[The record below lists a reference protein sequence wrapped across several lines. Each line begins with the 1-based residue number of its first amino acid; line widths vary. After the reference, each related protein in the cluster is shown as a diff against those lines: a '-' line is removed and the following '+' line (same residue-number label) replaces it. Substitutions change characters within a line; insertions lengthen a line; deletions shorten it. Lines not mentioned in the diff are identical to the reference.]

1 MDAVNCG
8 QHILV
13 NRRTNMTQPKDVRS
27 VLGKHI
33 LVDGF
38 HVVIDLQKSKG
49 SYIVDAIDGR
59 RYLDM
64 YCYFSTL
71 PIGHNH
77 PKMFE
82 PAFLAQLQRA
92 AIANPANSDI
102 YCVEYAD
109 SVDTFAR
116 LAKPAYMRY
125 LFFVAGG
132 ALGVENALKAAF
144 DWKVRKNFKKGY
156 KRERGHQVIHFR
168 ESFHGRSG
176 YTLSLTN
183 TDPNKTDLF
192 AKFSWP
198 RIDNPK
204 LTFPVTESV
213 LEAVVKAEAK
223 ALRQIKKAISE
234 NKDDV
239 AALIIEPIQGE
250 GGDNHFRGEFLRSLR
265 QICDE
270 SDIMFIFDEIQTGFG
285 ITGKMWAFEHF
296 DVEPDMI
303 AFGKRSQIC
312 GVMAN
317 TRIDEVQDNVFH
329 ISGRINSTWG
339 GNLVDMLRCKR
350 YLEIIDEENMVRNAA
365 VVGDYLLKRLE
376 ELARKYPQKISC
388 VRGRG
393 LFIAFDLPSTEE
405 RNKFRTRAWENGI
418 ATLPSGKNSARFR
431 PALNLSKSEANEAIA
446 LTEKSL

>member
-1 MDAVNCG
+1 
-8 QHILV
+8 
-13 NRRTNMTQPKDVRS
+13 MTQPKDVRS
-27 VLGKHI
+27 VLAKHI

-38 HVVIDLQKSKG
+38 HVIIDLEKSKG

-59 RYLDM
+59 KYLDM

-82 PAFLAQLQRA
+82 PKFLAELQRA
-92 AIANPANSDI
+92 AIANPTNSDI
-102 YCVEYAD
+102 YCVEYTD
-109 SVDTFAR
+109 SVETFAN

-125 LFFVAGG
+125 LFFIAGG

-144 DWKVRKNFKKGY
+144 DWKVKKNFKKGY
-156 KRERGHQVIHFR
+156 KRERGYQVIHFR

-183 TDPNKTDLF
+183 TDPKKTDLF
-192 AKFSWP
+192 AKFRWP

-213 LEAVVKAEAK
+213 LKAVEKAEAK

-234 NKDDV
+234 NKDDI

-265 QICDE
+265 QVCDE
-270 SDIMFIFDEIQTGFG
+270 SDIMLIFDEIQTGFG

-296 DVEPDMI
+296 DVQPDML

-312 GVMAN
+312 GVMTN
-317 TRIDEVQDNVFH
+317 TRIDEVPDNVFH
-329 ISGRINSTWG
+329 VSSRINSTWG
-339 GNLVDMLRCKR
+339 GNLVDMVRCKR
-350 YLEIIDEENMVRNAA
+350 YLEIIHEENLIANAA
-365 VVGDYLLKRLE
+365 EVGSHLLKRIE
-376 ELARKYPQKISC
+376 ELAKKYPQKISN

-393 LFIAFDLPSTEE
+393 LFTAFDLPTTEE
-405 RNKFRTRAWENGI
+405 RDNFRSRAWQNGM
-418 ATLPSGKNSARFR
+418 ATLPSGKNSVRFR
-431 PALNLSKSEANEAIA
+431 PSLNLSKSEADEAVA
-446 LTEKSL
+446 LTGKSL